1 MYLLEFSPDDTESLN
16 ALTTIYDILVLCF
29 GLDEDDLHNN
39 TEVSFGKSHS
49 IWHRFNIPRFKYK
62 NAKNQTLIFLGT
74 TSYQRRE
81 GKQVSAKQ
89 TSFGNCVH
97 ASNSFTT

>member
-39 TEVSFGKSHS
+39 TEVSCRK
-49 IWHRFNIPRFKYK
+49 
-62 NAKNQTLIFLGT
+62 
-74 TSYQRRE
+74 
-81 GKQVSAKQ
+81 
-89 TSFGNCVH
+89 
-97 ASNSFTT
+97 

>member
-1 MYLLEFSPDDTESLN
+1 MYLLQFSPDDTESLN

-49 IWHRFNIPRFKYK
+49 IWHRFK
-62 NAKNQTLIFLGT
+62 
-74 TSYQRRE
+74 TS
-81 GKQVSAKQ
+81 
-89 TSFGNCVH
+89 
-97 ASNSFTT
+97 